1 MSSGKISTPLPP
13 GVERRRRLRQE
24 RRRER
29 IVQSWRFGAL
39 TATAACLGW
48 VLLAQGWTL
57 HTKEQM
63 VVEGSQR
70 LGRDAVIEAAQM
82 QFPLRLLS
90 LQPSQMETTLLKQ
103 LPVQAVTVQRRLLP
117 PGLMVTLE
125 DRRPLASATRVGR
138 KGVEKG
144 MVDGLGHWMA
154 HAAVGHGEEPE
165 TSIQVKGWAP
175 AQRPALAMLLEQR
188 DQLGS
193 PLQTINIAADGNISL
208 TTAGLGLVQLG
219 TDPGLLEQQLTT
231 MRQLSRSLPADLKRQ
246 PGSSI
251 DLSDPAKPEL
261 QLPAPP
267 QQTETK
273 ASER

>member
-1 MSSGKISTPLPP
+1 VSSSSPTTPRPP

-29 IVQSWRFGAL
+29 LVQLWRFGTL
-39 TATAACLGW
+39 TVTATGLGW
-48 VLLAQGWTL
+48 VLLTQGWTL
-57 HTKEQM
+57 RSQEQV

-70 LGRDAVIEAAQM
+70 LGRDAVIEAATL
-82 QFPLRLLS
+82 QFPMQLLG

-117 PGLMVTLE
+117 PGLMVSLE
-125 DRRPLASATRVGR
+125 DRRPLASATRVGG
-138 KGVEKG
+138 KGLEKG

-154 HAAVGHGEEPE
+154 PAAVEHGEEPE
-165 TSIQVKGWAP
+165 TSIQVKGWTST
-175 AQRPALAMLLEQR
+175 QRPVIALLLEQR

-193 PLQTINIAADGNISL
+193 PLQTIDIAADGSISL

-219 TDPGLLEQQLTT
+219 IDSGLLEQQVTT
-231 MRQLSRSLPADLKRQ
+231 MRQLSRSLPADLKRK

-267 QQTETK
+267 KPTEAK

>member
-1 MSSGKISTPLPP
+1 MSSSSTTTPRPP

-24 RRRER
+24 RRRELL
-29 IVQSWRFGAL
+29 VQLWRFGAL
-39 TATAACLGW
+39 TATAAGLGW

-57 HTKEQM
+57 RSQDQV

-70 LGRDAVIEAAQM
+70 LGREALIEAASL

-90 LQPSQMETTLLKQ
+90 LQPSQLETTLLKQ

-117 PGLMVTLE
+117 PELMVTLE
-125 DRRPLASATRVGR
+125 DRRPLASATRVGS
-138 KGVEKG
+138 KGPESG
-144 MVDGLGHWMA
+144 MVDRLGHWMTSTT
-154 HAAVGHGEEPE
+154 VGHGEQPE
-165 TSIQVKGWAP
+165 TSIKVKGWTP
-175 AQRPALAMLLEQR
+175 AQRPALALLLEQR

-193 PLQTINIAADGNISL
+193 PLQTISIAADGSISL

-219 TDPGLLEQQLTT
+219 VDPGLLEKQLTT
-231 MRQLSRSLPADLKRQ
+231 IRQLSRSLPAQLKRQ
-246 PGSSI
+246 SGSSI

-267 QQTETK
+267 KPTDTK